1 MNTLISITG
10 LTASDLFL
18 NNSAAGRIEAVKA
31 EALSLVFDTTTA
43 KGREECIS
51 HAAKVGKTKTGIEKL
66 GKALV
71 DPIKAEAKV
80 IDVERKFYKDELA
93 ALQAEVR
100 KPVTL
105 WEEEQSRVK
114 AAIAQAFFELE
125 QDGVST
131 SPVTGELL
139 SEAMLSKKIQ
149 HLENVDLTE
158 YGEDS
163 EKAEQLAAAGLTRIK
178 AALQQRKDADE
189 LAELRKAAAEKEAK
203 DKQEANDKRIADEA
217 IEKHEAAKKE
227 AAEKLEN
234 HPVTKEIAAKGT
246 PHVGLDLSAS
256 IKETAHSDHKRDVN
270 RQLLADF
277 AKAGNIS
284 EDDAKAIIT
293 EIVRGNI
300 ANIQITY

>member
-217 IEKHEAAKKE
+217 IEKHEAAKAE
-227 AAEKLEN
+227 AAESKIT
-234 HPVTKEIAAKGT
+234 PVTVVKNETVTPEAK
-246 PHVGLDLSAS
+246 SY
-256 IKETAHSDHKRDVN
+256 SDHKRDVN

-277 AKAGNIS
+277 AQAGNIS

-300 ANIQITY
+300 ANIKITY